1 MKRALFLLP
10 SLAAAAFALPESAS
24 AQSPCGSSYRVE
36 RGDTLYS
43 IVQRCR
49 TSMAEIMRA
58 NPFISHPSR
67 IEVGWRLTLPGA
79 RGGPDEP
86 VREGTYRVAP
96 GDTLYSISARLGLRV
111 ADLIAANPGI
121 DPRDIEIGDI
131 LYLPGYQPPDDGG
144 REPLEARISPDSAAP
159 GEAVTI
165 RARGFRPHEPVRIG
179 AGLPRSEYDDIAQA
193 RTDGRGRVEA
203 RVRVPDWAD
212 PGRRLE
218 WVVYDRY
225 RNEALIEDFRVT
237 RSPGD
242 DGDDGGLE
250 VTGIITREGVECPAL
265 RTDRGDL
272 YTLAGDTGRFRPGD
286 RVTVRG
292 RRAQM
297 SFCMQGRTIA
307 VEEIEPA
314 GWDR

>member
-1 MKRALFLLP
+1 MRRALFLLP
-10 SLAAAAFALPESAS
+10 PLAAASLAIPQGAA

-43 IVQRCR
+43 IARRCR
-49 TSMAEIMRA
+49 TSTAEIVRA
-58 NPFISHPSR
+58 NPFISHPGR
-67 IEVGWRLTLPGA
+67 IEVGWRLALPGGS
-79 RGGPDEP
+79 GGPDEP
-86 VREGTYRVAP
+86 VGQETYRVGP
-96 GDTLYSISARLGLRV
+96 GETLYSISARLGLRV

-121 DPRDIEIGDI
+121 DPRNIEIGDI
-131 LYLPGYQPPDDGG
+131 LYLPGYQPPDAASPD
-144 REPLEARISPDSAAP
+144 PLEARISPGSAAP

-179 AGLPRSEYDDIAQA
+179 AGPPRTEFDDVVQA
-193 RTDGRGRVEA
+193 RADGRGRIEA

-225 RNEALIEDFRVT
+225 RNEALVEDFLVAG
-237 RSPGD
+237 SPD
-242 DGDDGGLE
+242 DGAGDEGLE

-265 RTDRGDL
+265 RSDTGEL

-292 RRAQM
+292 RGAET
-297 SFCMQGRTIA
+297 SFCMQGTTIA